1 MFKPPY
7 DPLES
12 YLAERTAEK
21 ALADAATAPPS
32 VRAHIWP
39 HIWRWVSEHWELL
52 HKVWIYG
59 VAFAVTCSVINPLAG
74 LKEMLT
80 VPIVTLFMG
89 PIVMLA
95 EMPLTFAVVLLWS
108 VISSL
113 WVKLGR

>member
-12 YLAERTAEK
+12 YLAERAAAAEQ
-21 ALADAATAPPS
+21 ADPS
-32 VRAHIWP
+32 TSSARARV
-39 HIWRWVSEHWELL
+39 WRWVSEHWALL
-52 HKVWIYG
+52 HKIWVYG

-74 LKEMLT
+74 WKEMLT

-95 EMPLTFAVVLLWS
+95 EMPLTFVVVLLWS
-108 VISSL
+108 VLSSL
-113 WVKLGR
+113 WIKLRR